1 MNRISRKKGFTLV
14 ELIVV
19 IAIIGVLAA
28 ILIPTMM
35 GFVRDSQIT
44 SANKAANEMSEA
56 LSQTLTKLDANGHG
70 MLPTPT
76 ATSVIKVEISNASG
90 TVTWKT
96 TVSDTDNFINVG
108 DVDWTVAGTEMS
120 ATDKVS
126 DNVNMPQ
133 NLISLEMMNY
143 FPELTSGYIWFA
155 VSGGYVRAAY
165 FNDQGDAVSQLE
177 TTFGDEGKLVATST
191 VDWERKL
198 CTWNGEINGIT
209 EDGLIIGTSPA
220 LFIGQLEETE

>member
-1 MNRISRKKGFTLV
+1 MNRISRSKGFTLV

-28 ILIPTMM
+28 ILVPTMI

-56 LSQTLTKLDANGHG
+56 LSQTLTKLDADGHG
-70 MLPTPT
+70 MMPTPS
-76 ATSVIKVEISNASG
+76 ATSIIKVEISNATG

-96 TVSDTDNFINVG
+96 TVSDTDNFLNVG
-108 DVDWTVAGTEMS
+108 DVDWTVAGTAMS
-120 ATDKVS
+120 SADKVS
-126 DNVNMPQ
+126 DNVNKPQ

-143 FPELTSGYIWFA
+143 FPDLTSGYIWFA

-165 FNDQGDAVSQLE
+165 FNEAGTAVPQLE
-177 TTFGDEGKLVATST
+177 ATFDADGNLVATDE
-191 VDWERKL
+191 VDWKRKL
-198 CTWNGEINGIT
+198 CKWNGEHNGVT

-220 LFIGQLEETE
+220 IFIGQLAETE